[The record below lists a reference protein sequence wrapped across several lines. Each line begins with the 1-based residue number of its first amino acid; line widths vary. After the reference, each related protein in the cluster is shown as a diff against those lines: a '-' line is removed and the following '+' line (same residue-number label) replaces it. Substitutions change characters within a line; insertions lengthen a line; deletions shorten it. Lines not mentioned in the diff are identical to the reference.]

1 MQLIHGLTSRLQSS
15 AFAIGCGLAGWWE
28 AVREQQLLGSVER
41 MNART
46 IRVAACQIDS
56 HLRAINLQESSAIM
70 FDRVHQTGRARNA
83 RHRADH
89 ARERLWRALAE
100 QDNAKKR

>member
-1 MQLIHGLTSRLQSS
+1 MRK
-15 AFAIGCGLAGWWE
+15 
-28 AVREQQLLGSVER
+28 QQVLGSAER

-46 IRVAACQIDS
+46 IRVTVCQVDAQR
-56 HLRAINLQESSAIM
+56 RAINLQESSAIM
-70 FDRVHQTGRARNA
+70 FDRVHQTGNARNA